1 MQVWFFMAENNNE
14 EILLL
19 KKEVNYAVKLLTNG
33 QINEALKIVEV
44 LIKKSPNVPLLYN
57 IRGVWYHT
65 IRELGNAID
74 DFSQATILKSD
85 YAEAYCNLGVTYQ
98 EKGDLV
104 SAVNAY
110 KNAID
115 NDNNY
120 PTAHNNLG
128 KIFLA
133 SGEIDSSIEHLECA
147 ITLKSDFADAHNN
160 LGSAFLRINKLNDA
174 IKSYK
179 KAIALKPDFAVA
191 NNNLGIAYLRTGDPK
206 LASKFFENA
215 ITITPGYATAHHNL
229 SGVKVYKEKDK
240 QVSLIESLLI
250 ENNLSQKERIYL
262 NFALAKAYED
272 LGNHEELFKHLNE
285 GNRIRKKEMSNSI
298 ADSEEHNE
306 LIKLFFNSNNINNI
320 KLTYRD
326 SLPIR
331 PIFIVGM
338 PRSGTS
344 LVEQIISSHHEVY
357 GAGEVNNFHN
367 IIMPIIEK
375 HAVNENYNLKNDEFA
390 LIRKQYSNSL
400 ERFYANEKVITDKW
414 ILNFKTIGFILSA
427 FPESKIVHLKR
438 DARATCWSI
447 YKHYFSDEGNRWA
460 YDYQDLARFY
470 KSYVGLMDYWHNLF
484 PGKIYDISYE
494 DLTSNQ
500 EKETRNLLKYCD
512 LDWDENCLNFYTNT
526 RAVKTAS
533 AVQVRNKMYQG
544 SSDVWRQYSEHLKP
558 LLDALKQ

>member
-1 MQVWFFMAENNNE
+1 MAENNNE

-33 QINEALKIVEV
+33 QINEALKIVEA

-57 IRGVWYHT
+57 IRGVCYQT

-133 SGEIDSSIEHLECA
+133 SGEIDSSIKHLECA

-306 LIKLFFNSNNINNI
+306 LIKLFFNSNNI

>member
-1 MQVWFFMAENNNE
+1 MAENNNE

-19 KKEVNYAVKLLTNG
+19 KKEINYAVKLLTNG
-33 QINEALKIVEV
+33 QINEALKIVEA

-57 IRGVWYHT
+57 IRGVCYQT

-544 SSDVWRQYSEHLKP
+544 SSDVWRKYSEHLKP

>member
-1 MQVWFFMAENNNE
+1 MAENNNE

-33 QINEALKIVEV
+33 QINEALKIVEA

-57 IRGVWYHT
+57 IRGVCYQT

-215 ITITPGYATAHHNL
+215 ITITPGYATAHHNV

-400 ERFYANEKVITDKW
+400 ERFYVNEKVITDKW

-494 DLTSNQ
+494 DLTSDQ
-500 EKETRNLLKYCD
+500 EKETRNLLRYCD

>member
-1 MQVWFFMAENNNE
+1 MAENNNE

-33 QINEALKIVEV
+33 QINEALKIVEA

-57 IRGVWYHT
+57 IRGVCYQT

-544 SSDVWRQYSEHLKP
+544 SSDVWRKYSEHLKP

>member
-1 MQVWFFMAENNNE
+1 MAENNNE

-33 QINEALKIVEV
+33 QINEALKIVEA

-57 IRGVWYHT
+57 IRGVCYQT

-133 SGEIDSSIEHLECA
+133 SGEIDSSIEHLKCA

-191 NNNLGIAYLRTGDPK
+191 NNNLGIAYLRTGDPM

-306 LIKLFFNSNNINNI
+306 LIKLFFNSNNI

-400 ERFYANEKVITDKW
+400 ERFYVNEKVITDKW
-414 ILNFKTIGFILSA
+414 TLNFKTIGFILSA

>member
-1 MQVWFFMAENNNE
+1 MAENNNE

-33 QINEALKIVEV
+33 QINEALKIVEA

-57 IRGVWYHT
+57 IRGVCYQT
-65 IRELGNAID
+65 IRELENAID

-133 SGEIDSSIEHLECA
+133 SGEIDSSIKHLECA

>member
-1 MQVWFFMAENNNE
+1 MAENNNE

-57 IRGVWYHT
+57 IRGVCYQT

>member
-1 MQVWFFMAENNNE
+1 MAENNNE

-33 QINEALKIVEV
+33 QINEALKIVEA

-57 IRGVWYHT
+57 IRGVCYQT

-338 PRSGTS
+338 PRSCLLYPS
-344 LVEQIISSHHEVY
+344 D
-357 GAGEVNNFHN
+357 AADD
-367 IIMPIIEK
+367 PIRFMSVCRSY
-375 HAVNENYNLKNDEFA
+375 HYN
-390 LIRKQYSNSL
+390 
-400 ERFYANEKVITDKW
+400 
-414 ILNFKTIGFILSA
+414 
-427 FPESKIVHLKR
+427 
-438 DARATCWSI
+438 
-447 YKHYFSDEGNRWA
+447 
-460 YDYQDLARFY
+460 
-470 KSYVGLMDYWHNLF
+470 
-484 PGKIYDISYE
+484 
-494 DLTSNQ
+494 
-500 EKETRNLLKYCD
+500 
-512 LDWDENCLNFYTNT
+512 
-526 RAVKTAS
+526 
-533 AVQVRNKMYQG
+533 
-544 SSDVWRQYSEHLKP
+544 
-558 LLDALKQ
+558 

>member
-1 MQVWFFMAENNNE
+1 MAENNNE

-33 QINEALKIVEV
+33 QINEALKIVEA

-57 IRGVWYHT
+57 IRGVCYQT

>member
-1 MQVWFFMAENNNE
+1 MAENNNE

-33 QINEALKIVEV
+33 QINEALKIVEA
-44 LIKKSPNVPLLYN
+44 LIKKSPKVPLLYN
-57 IRGVWYHT
+57 IRGVCYQT

-133 SGEIDSSIEHLECA
+133 SGEIDSSIKHLECA

-306 LIKLFFNSNNINNI
+306 LIKLFFNSNNI

-494 DLTSNQ
+494 DLTSDQ

>member
-1 MQVWFFMAENNNE
+1 MAENNNE

-33 QINEALKIVEV
+33 QINEALKIVEA

-57 IRGVWYHT
+57 IRGVCYQT

-512 LDWDENCLNFYTNT
+512 LDWDENCLNFYSNT

>member
-1 MQVWFFMAENNNE
+1 MAENNNE

-33 QINEALKIVEV
+33 QINEALKIVEA

-57 IRGVWYHT
+57 IRGVCYQT
-65 IRELGNAID
+65 IKELGNAID

-558 LLDALKQ
+558 LLDALK

>member
-1 MQVWFFMAENNNE
+1 MAENNNE

-33 QINEALKIVEV
+33 QINEALKIVEA

-57 IRGVWYHT
+57 IRGVCYQT
-65 IRELGNAID
+65 IKELGKAID

-179 KAIALKPDFAVA
+179 KAITLKPDFAVA

-500 EKETRNLLKYCD
+500 EKETRNLLRYCD

>member
-1 MQVWFFMAENNNE
+1 MAENNNE

-33 QINEALKIVEV
+33 QINEALKIVEA

-57 IRGVWYHT
+57 IRGVCYQT

-494 DLTSNQ
+494 DLTSDQ
-500 EKETRNLLKYCD
+500 EKETRNLLRYCD

>member
-1 MQVWFFMAENNNE
+1 MAENNNE

-33 QINEALKIVEV
+33 QINEALKIVEA

-57 IRGVWYHT
+57 IRGVCYQT

-147 ITLKSDFADAHNN
+147 ITLKPDFADAHNN

-191 NNNLGIAYLRTGDPK
+191 NNNLGIAYLRKGDPK

>member
-1 MQVWFFMAENNNE
+1 MAENNNE

-33 QINEALKIVEV
+33 QINEALKIVEA

-57 IRGVWYHT
+57 IRGVCYQT

-133 SGEIDSSIEHLECA
+133 SGEIDSSIKHLECA

-306 LIKLFFNSNNINNI
+306 LIKLFFNSNNI

-494 DLTSNQ
+494 DLTSDQ

>member
-1 MQVWFFMAENNNE
+1 MAENNNE

-19 KKEVNYAVKLLTNG
+19 KKEVNYAVKLLKNG
-33 QINEALKIVEV
+33 QINEALKIVEA

-57 IRGVWYHT
+57 IRGVCYQT
-65 IRELGNAID
+65 IKELGKAID

>member
-1 MQVWFFMAENNNE
+1 MAENNNE

-33 QINEALKIVEV
+33 QINEALKIVEA
-44 LIKKSPNVPLLYN
+44 LIKKSPKVPLLYN
-57 IRGVWYHT
+57 IRGVCYQT

-367 IIMPIIEK
+367 IIMPIIEE

-414 ILNFKTIGFILSA
+414 ILNFKFIGFILSA

-494 DLTSNQ
+494 DLTSDQ
-500 EKETRNLLKYCD
+500 EKETRNLLRYCD

-558 LLDALKQ
+558 LLDALK

>member
-1 MQVWFFMAENNNE
+1 MAENNNE

-33 QINEALKIVEV
+33 QINEALKIVEA
-44 LIKKSPNVPLLYN
+44 LIKKSPNAPLLYN
-57 IRGVWYHT
+57 IRGVCYQT

-191 NNNLGIAYLRTGDPK
+191 NNNLGIAYLRKGDPK

>member
-1 MQVWFFMAENNNE
+1 MAENNNE

-33 QINEALKIVEV
+33 QINEALKIVEA
-44 LIKKSPNVPLLYN
+44 LIKKSPNAPLLYN
-57 IRGVWYHT
+57 IRGVCYQT

-98 EKGDLV
+98 EKGDLEN
-104 SAVNAY
+104 AVKAY
-110 KNAID
+110 KNAIV
-115 NDNNY
+115 NYNNY

-133 SGEIDSSIEHLECA
+133 SGEIDSSIEHLERA
-147 ITLKSDFADAHNN
+147 ITLKPDFADAHNN

-179 KAIALKPDFAVA
+179 KAITLKPDFAVA
-191 NNNLGIAYLRTGDPK
+191 NNNLGIAYLRTGDPM

-240 QVSLIESLLI
+240 QLNLIESLLI

-272 LGNHEELFKHLNE
+272 LGNHKKLFKHLNE

-306 LIKLFFNSNNINNI
+306 LIKLFFNSNNII
-320 KLTYRD
+320 LTYRD
-326 SLPIR
+326 LLPIR

-375 HAVNENYNLKNDEFA
+375 HAVNENYNLNNDEFA

-400 ERFYANEKVITDKW
+400 VRFYANEKVITDKW
-414 ILNFKTIGFILSA
+414 TLNFKTIGFILSA

-558 LLDALKQ
+558 LLDALK

>member
-1 MQVWFFMAENNNE
+1 MAENNNE

-33 QINEALKIVEV
+33 QINEALKIVEA

-57 IRGVWYHT
+57 IRGVCYQT

-133 SGEIDSSIEHLECA
+133 SGEIDSSIKHLECA

-179 KAIALKPDFAVA
+179 KAITLKPDFAVA

-240 QVSLIESLLI
+240 QLNLIESLLI

-494 DLTSNQ
+494 DLTSDQ

-544 SSDVWRQYSEHLKP
+544 SSDAWRQYLEHLKP

>member
-1 MQVWFFMAENNNE
+1 MAENNNE

-33 QINEALKIVEV
+33 QINEALKIVEA

-57 IRGVWYHT
+57 IRGVCYQT
-65 IRELGNAID
+65 IGELGNAIY
-74 DFSQATILKSD
+74 DFSKATILKSD

>member
-1 MQVWFFMAENNNE
+1 MAENNNE

-19 KKEVNYAVKLLTNG
+19 KKEINYAVKLLTNG
-33 QINEALKIVEV
+33 QINEALKIVEA

-57 IRGVWYHT
+57 IRGVCYQT

-179 KAIALKPDFAVA
+179 KAITLKPDFAVA

-306 LIKLFFNSNNINNI
+306 LIKLFFNSNNI

-367 IIMPIIEK
+367 IIMPIIEE

-400 ERFYANEKVITDKW
+400 VRFYANEKVITDKW
-414 ILNFKTIGFILSA
+414 ILNFKFIGFILSA

-500 EKETRNLLKYCD
+500 EKETRNLLRYCD

>member
-1 MQVWFFMAENNNE
+1 MAENNNE

-33 QINEALKIVEV
+33 QINEALKIVEA

-57 IRGVWYHT
+57 IRGVCYQT
-65 IRELGNAID
+65 IKELGKAID

-400 ERFYANEKVITDKW
+400 ERFYVNEKVITDKW

-558 LLDALKQ
+558 LLDALK

>member
-1 MQVWFFMAENNNE
+1 MAENNNE

-33 QINEALKIVEV
+33 QINEALKIVEA

-57 IRGVWYHT
+57 IRGVCYQT

-375 HAVNENYNLKNDEFA
+375 HAANENYNLKNDEFA

-494 DLTSNQ
+494 DLTSDQ
-500 EKETRNLLKYCD
+500 EKETRNLLRYCD

>member
-1 MQVWFFMAENNNE
+1 MAENNNE

-33 QINEALKIVEV
+33 QINEALKIVEA

-57 IRGVWYHT
+57 IRGVCYQT

-133 SGEIDSSIEHLECA
+133 SGEIDSSIKHLECA

-414 ILNFKTIGFILSA
+414 ILNFKTLGFILSA

>member
-1 MQVWFFMAENNNE
+1 MAENNNE

-33 QINEALKIVEV
+33 QINEALKIVEA

-57 IRGVWYHT
+57 IRGVCYQT

-191 NNNLGIAYLRTGDPK
+191 NNNLGIAYLRKGDPK

-272 LGNHEELFKHLNE
+272 LGSHEELFKHLNE

-306 LIKLFFNSNNINNI
+306 LIKLFFNSNNI

-414 ILNFKTIGFILSA
+414 ILNFKFIGFILSA

-544 SSDVWRQYSEHLKP
+544 SSECGDNIQST
-558 LLDALKQ
+558 

>member
-1 MQVWFFMAENNNE
+1 MAENNNE

-33 QINEALKIVEV
+33 QINEALKIVEA

-57 IRGVWYHT
+57 IRGVCYQT

-147 ITLKSDFADAHNN
+147 IKLKPDFADAYNN
-160 LGSAFLRINKLNDA
+160 LGSSFLRINKLNDA

-367 IIMPIIEK
+367 IIMPIIEE

-494 DLTSNQ
+494 DLTSDQ

>member
-1 MQVWFFMAENNNE
+1 MAENNNE

-19 KKEVNYAVKLLTNG
+19 KKEVNYAVKLLKNG
-33 QINEALKIVEV
+33 QINEALKIVEA

-57 IRGVWYHT
+57 IRGVCYQT

-179 KAIALKPDFAVA
+179 KAITLKPDFAVA
-191 NNNLGIAYLRTGDPK
+191 NNNLGIACLRTGDPM

-250 ENNLSQKERIYL
+250 ENNLSEKERIYL

-306 LIKLFFNSNNINNI
+306 LIKLFFNSNNI

>member
-1 MQVWFFMAENNNE
+1 MAENNNE

-33 QINEALKIVEV
+33 QINEALKIVEA

-57 IRGVWYHT
+57 IRGVCYQT

-414 ILNFKTIGFILSA
+414 ILNFKTLGFILSA

>member
-1 MQVWFFMAENNNE
+1 MAENNNE

-33 QINEALKIVEV
+33 QINEALKIVEA

-57 IRGVWYHT
+57 IRGVCYQT
-65 IRELGNAID
+65 IKELGKAID

-133 SGEIDSSIEHLECA
+133 SGEIDSSIEHLEFA

>member
-1 MQVWFFMAENNNE
+1 MAENNIE
-14 EILLL
+14 EILFL

-33 QINEALKIVEV
+33 QTNEALKIVEV
-44 LIKKSPNVPLLYN
+44 LVNKFPNLPLLYN
-57 IRGVWYHT
+57 IRGVCYQT
-65 IRELGNAID
+65 ISELENAID

-98 EKGDLV
+98 EKGDLEN
-104 SAVNAY
+104 AIKAY
-110 KNAID
+110 KNAIV

-128 KIFLA
+128 KIFLVH
-133 SGEIDSSIEHLECA
+133 GEIDSSIKHLECA
-147 ITLKSDFADAHNN
+147 IKLKPDFADAYNN
-160 LGSAFLRINKLNDA
+160 LGSSFLRINKLNDA

-179 KAIALKPDFAVA
+179 KATTLKLDFAVA
-191 NNNLGIAYLRTGDPK
+191 NNNLGIAYLRAGDSK
-206 LASKFFENA
+206 LASTFFENA

-240 QVSLIESLLI
+240 QVNLIESLLI
-250 ENNLSQKERIYL
+250 ENNLSHRDRIYL

-272 LGNHEELFKHLNE
+272 LGNSEELFKHLNE
-285 GNRIRKKEMSNSI
+285 GNRIRKKEMSYSI
-298 ADSEEHNE
+298 SDSEEHNE
-306 LIKLFFNSNNINNI
+306 IIKLFFNSNNN
-320 KLTYRD
+320 KLTHRD

-357 GAGEVNNFHN
+357 GAGELNNFHN

-375 HAVNENYNLKNDEFA
+375 HVINENYNLKNGEFA
-390 LIRKQYSNSL
+390 LIRKQYLNSL
-400 ERFYANEKVITDKW
+400 VRFYKNEKVITDKW
-414 ILNFKTIGFILSA
+414 TLNFKTIGFILSA
-427 FPESKIVHLKR
+427 FPEAKIVHLKR

-447 YKHYFSDEGNRWA
+447 YKHFFSDEGNRWA
-460 YDYQDLARFY
+460 YDYHDLANFY
-470 KSYVGLMDYWHNLF
+470 KSYVGLMDYWHNLY

-500 EKETRNLLKYCD
+500 EKETQKLLKYCD
-512 LDWDENCLNFYTNT
+512 LDWDENCLNFYTNS
-526 RAVKTAS
+526 RGVKTAS
-533 AVQVRNKMYQG
+533 AVQVRKKMYQG
-544 SSDVWRQYSEHLKP
+544 SSDAWRKYSEHLKP
-558 LLDALKQ
+558 LLDALK

>member
-1 MQVWFFMAENNNE
+1 MAENNNE

-19 KKEVNYAVKLLTNG
+19 MKEVNYAVKLLTNG
-33 QINEALKIVEV
+33 QINEALKIVEA

-57 IRGVWYHT
+57 IRGVCYQT

-494 DLTSNQ
+494 DLTSDQ
-500 EKETRNLLKYCD
+500 EKETRNLLRYCD

>member
-1 MQVWFFMAENNNE
+1 MAENNNE

-19 KKEVNYAVKLLTNG
+19 KKEVNYAVKLLKNG
-33 QINEALKIVEV
+33 QINEALKIVEA

-57 IRGVWYHT
+57 IRGVCYQT
-65 IRELGNAID
+65 IREVGNAID

-272 LGNHEELFKHLNE
+272 LGNHKELFKHLNE

-306 LIKLFFNSNNINNI
+306 LIKLFFNSNNI

>member
-1 MQVWFFMAENNNE
+1 MAENNNE

-33 QINEALKIVEV
+33 QINEALKIVEA

-57 IRGVWYHT
+57 IRGVCYQT

-133 SGEIDSSIEHLECA
+133 SGEIDSSIKHLECA

-191 NNNLGIAYLRTGDPK
+191 NNNLGIAYLRKGDPK

>member
-1 MQVWFFMAENNNE
+1 MAENNNE

-19 KKEVNYAVKLLTNG
+19 KKEVNYAVKLLKNG
-33 QINEALKIVEV
+33 QINEALKIVEA

-57 IRGVWYHT
+57 IRGVCYQT

-427 FPESKIVHLKR
+427 FPESKIVHHKR
-438 DARATCWSI
+438 DAHATCWSI

-500 EKETRNLLKYCD
+500 EKETRNLLRYCD

>member
-1 MQVWFFMAENNNE
+1 MAENNNE

-33 QINEALKIVEV
+33 QINEALKIVEA

-57 IRGVWYHT
+57 IRGVCYQT

-367 IIMPIIEK
+367 IIMPIIEE

-500 EKETRNLLKYCD
+500 EKETRNLLRYCD

>member
-1 MQVWFFMAENNNE
+1 MAENNNE

-33 QINEALKIVEV
+33 QINEALKIVEA

-57 IRGVWYHT
+57 IRGVCYQT

-85 YAEAYCNLGVTYQ
+85 YAEAYCNLGITYQ

-544 SSDVWRQYSEHLKP
+544 SSDVWKQYSEHLKP
-558 LLDALKQ
+558 LLDALK

>member
-1 MQVWFFMAENNNE
+1 MAENNNE

-33 QINEALKIVEV
+33 QINEALKIVEA

-57 IRGVWYHT
+57 IRGVCYQT

-191 NNNLGIAYLRTGDPK
+191 NNNLGITYLRKGDPK

-494 DLTSNQ
+494 DLTSDQ
-500 EKETRNLLKYCD
+500 EKETRNLLRYCD